1 MAASVGA
8 HYGRPSAKTV
18 AIMGDGSF
26 CFTAGE
32 METIA
37 RIGAPVTMIVIS
49 NSVYGW
55 IKAGQKTGFDARY
68 FSVDFSQTQH
78 AKVAEAF
85 GIKAF
90 RVEDPAEL
98 KSVLK
103 QATEHQGPT
112 LVDIVCQP
120 LHEARAPVSEWVA

>member
-1 MAASVGA
+1 
-8 HYGRPSAKTV
+8 
-18 AIMGDGSF
+18 
-26 CFTAGE
+26 
-32 METIA
+32 
-37 RIGAPVTMIVIS
+37 MIVIS

-103 QATEHQGPT
+103 QATEYQGPT